1 MECAEHTGRVAIGI
15 CRACMRGV
23 CRERAAPQRLGLAC
37 RGRCEAD
44 VGALAATLEQ
54 SIKTA
59 ALSAGMLQQTPRL
72 WIGLG
77 VVSLAVGV
85 LVIVFGATLPS
96 FRSVALLGL
105 PFLAI
110 GALVL
115 LAARRMSDDARR

>member
-1 MECAEHTGRVAIGI
+1 MECAEHQGRAAIGI

-23 CRERAAPQRLGLAC
+23 CSECAAPQRLGLAC

-44 VGALAATLEQ
+44 VAALAATLEQ

-59 ALSAGMLQQTPRL
+59 AISAGMLQHTPRL
-72 WIGLG
+72 WVGLL
-77 VVSLAVGV
+77 VVALAVGV
-85 LVIVFGATLPS
+85 GVFALGFTLPQLGGAVS
-96 FRSVALLGL
+96 ALGL

-115 LAARRMSDDARR
+115 LAARRIRKP